1 MVQVLQAGLDLYQPS
16 GGDRRRTAVLGT
28 LTLLHPA
35 FAAWS
40 LQYRALQYHEP
51 AVLAGRPQFED
62 LYRAYLGRIY
72 AYVRAQLHSSADAED
87 ITAQVFMNAYQAYA
101 RFEARNTTPA
111 AWLFRIARNA
121 TLDHF
126 RAHGRRER
134 LRRTIE
140 HQPVVEEDPSGVA
153 EERIQYR
160 ALLARVAEL
169 PERQRE
175 AISLR
180 HSGLSFEE
188 VGTLL
193 KCSEDAA
200 KMLYHRA
207 VKALK
212 EAVEKEAV

>member
-1 MVQVLQAGLDLYQPS
+1 
-16 GGDRRRTAVLGT
+16 
-28 LTLLHPA
+28 
-35 FAAWS
+35 
-40 LQYRALQYHEP
+40 
-51 AVLAGRPQFED
+51 VLADRPPFED
-62 LYRAYLGRIY
+62 LYRQFLGRIY
-72 AYVRAQLHSSADAED
+72 AYVRAQVGSSADAED

-126 RAHGRRER
+126 RASGRRER
-134 LRRTIE
+134 LRRTVE
-140 HQPVVEEDPSGVA
+140 HQPLAEADPGTLA

-160 ALLARVAEL
+160 QLLGYVAQL

-188 VGTLL
+188 VGVLMS
-193 KCSEDAA
+193 CSEDAA

-207 VKALK
+207 LKALR
-212 EAVEKEAV
+212 ESTRGEMA

>member
-1 MVQVLQAGLDLYQPS
+1 MDA
-16 GGDRRRTAVLGT
+16 DR
-28 LTLLHPA
+28 P
-35 FAAWS
+35 
-40 LQYRALQYHEP
+40 P
-51 AVLAGRPQFED
+51 FED
-62 LYRAYLGRIY
+62 LYRDYMGRIY
-72 AYVRAQLHSSADAED
+72 AFVRAQVGSSSDAED

-101 RFEARNTTPA
+101 RFEARNATPS

-126 RAHGRRER
+126 RAQGRRDR

-140 HQPVVEEDPSGVA
+140 HQPVAEDDPAGQA

-160 ALLARVAEL
+160 ALLARVAQL

-180 HSGLSFEE
+180 HSGLSFDE
-188 VGTLL
+188 VGKLIG
-193 KCSEDAA
+193 CSEDAA

-207 VKALK
+207 LKALK
-212 EAVEKEAV
+212 EAVQKEAL

>member
-1 MVQVLQAGLDLYQPS
+1 VV
-16 GGDRRRTAVLGT
+16 DR
-28 LTLLHPA
+28 PA
-35 FAAWS
+35 
-40 LQYRALQYHEP
+40 
-51 AVLAGRPQFED
+51 FED
-62 LYRAYLGRIY
+62 LYREFMGRIY
-72 AYVRAQLHSSADAED
+72 AYVRAQVGTSADAED

-126 RAHGRRER
+126 RSHGRRER

-140 HQPVVEEDPSGVA
+140 HQPVAEDDPAERA

-160 ALLARVAEL
+160 ALLAQVAQL
-169 PERQRE
+169 PERQRD

-180 HSGLSFEE
+180 HSGLSFDE
-188 VGTLL
+188 VGSLL
-193 KCSEDAA
+193 GCSEDAA

-207 VKALK
+207 LKALRDAVAG
-212 EAVEKEAV
+212 EEQAVE

>member
-1 MVQVLQAGLDLYQPS
+1 VA
-16 GGDRRRTAVLGT
+16 DR
-28 LTLLHPA
+28 P
-35 FAAWS
+35 
-40 LQYRALQYHEP
+40 P
-51 AVLAGRPQFED
+51 FED
-62 LYRAYLGRIY
+62 LYREFLGRIY
-72 AYVRAQLHSSADAED
+72 AYVRSQVGTSADAED

-126 RAHGRRER
+126 RAQGRRDR

-140 HQPVVEEDPSGVA
+140 HQPVAEEDPAGKA

-160 ALLARVAEL
+160 ALLAEVAQL
-169 PERQRE
+169 PERQRD

-180 HSGLSFEE
+180 HSGLRFDE
-188 VGTLL
+188 VGKLMD
-193 KCSEDAA
+193 CSEDAA
-200 KMLYHRA
+200 KMLYHRG

-212 EAVEKEAV
+212 DAVQKEAL

>member
-1 MVQVLQAGLDLYQPS
+1 MDA
-16 GGDRRRTAVLGT
+16 DR
-28 LTLLHPA
+28 P
-35 FAAWS
+35 
-40 LQYRALQYHEP
+40 P
-51 AVLAGRPQFED
+51 FED
-62 LYRAYLGRIY
+62 LYRDYLGRIY
-72 AYVRAQLHSSADAED
+72 AFVRAQVGSSSDAED

-126 RAHGRRER
+126 RAQGRRDR

-140 HQPVVEEDPSGVA
+140 RQPVAEDDPAGQA
-153 EERIQYR
+153 EDRIQYR
-160 ALLARVAEL
+160 ALLARVAQL

-180 HSGLSFEE
+180 HSGLSFDE
-188 VGTLL
+188 VGKLIG
-193 KCSEDAA
+193 CSEDAA

-207 VKALK
+207 LKALK
-212 EAVEKEAV
+212 EAVHKEAL

>member
-1 MVQVLQAGLDLYQPS
+1 LEP
-16 GGDRRRTAVLGT
+16 DRPL
-28 LTLLHPA
+28 
-35 FAAWS
+35 
-40 LQYRALQYHEP
+40 
-51 AVLAGRPQFED
+51 FED
-62 LYRAYLGRIY
+62 LYRDFLGRIY
-72 AYVRAQLHSSADAED
+72 AFVRAQVGSSSDAED
-87 ITAQVFMNAYQAYA
+87 ITAQVFMNAYQAYP
-101 RFEARNTTPA
+101 RFEPRHSTPA

-126 RAHGRRER
+126 RAQGRRER

-140 HQPVVEEDPSGVA
+140 HQPVAEADPAGQA

-180 HSGLSFEE
+180 HSGLSFDE
-188 VGTLL
+188 VGRLL
-193 KCSEDAA
+193 GCSEDAA

-207 VKALK
+207 LKAIR
-212 EAVEKEAV
+212 EAVEKEEA

>member
-1 MVQVLQAGLDLYQPS
+1 MVV
-16 GGDRRRTAVLGT
+16 DRPT
-28 LTLLHPA
+28 
-35 FAAWS
+35 
-40 LQYRALQYHEP
+40 
-51 AVLAGRPQFED
+51 FED
-62 LYRAYLGRIY
+62 LYRDYLGRIY
-72 AYVRAQLHSSADAED
+72 AYVRAQVGSSADAED
-87 ITAQVFMNAYQAYA
+87 IAAQVFMNAYQAYP

-140 HQPVVEEDPSGVA
+140 HQPVLEENPASVA

-160 ALLARVAEL
+160 ALLEHVARL
-169 PERQRE
+169 PERQRD

-188 VGTLL
+188 VGRLL
-193 KCSEDAA
+193 GCSEDAA

-207 VKALK
+207 LKALR
-212 EAVEKEAV
+212 ESVAGDGREVE

>member
-1 MVQVLQAGLDLYQPS
+1 LLA
-16 GGDRRRTAVLGT
+16 DR
-28 LTLLHPA
+28 PP
-35 FAAWS
+35 
-40 LQYRALQYHEP
+40 Y
-51 AVLAGRPQFED
+51 ED
-62 LYRAYLGRIY
+62 LYRDYLGRIY
-72 AYVRAQLHSSADAED
+72 AYVRAQVGSAADAED
-87 ITAQVFMNAYQAYA
+87 ITSQVFMNAYQAYP
-101 RFEARNTTPA
+101 RFEARHTTPA

-140 HQPVVEEDPSGVA
+140 NQPVAGEDPAGMA
-153 EERIQYR
+153 EERMQYR
-160 ALLARVAEL
+160 ALLVHVALL
-169 PERQRE
+169 PERQRD

-193 KCSEDAA
+193 SCSEDAA

-207 VKALK
+207 LKALK
-212 EAVEKEAV
+212 DSVAKEDA

>member
-1 MVQVLQAGLDLYQPS
+1 MDA
-16 GGDRRRTAVLGT
+16 
-28 LTLLHPA
+28 H
-35 FAAWS
+35 
-40 LQYRALQYHEP
+40 
-51 AVLAGRPQFED
+51 RPPFED
-62 LYRAYLGRIY
+62 LYRDFLGRIY
-72 AYVRAQLHSSADAED
+72 AFVRAQVGTSADAED

-101 RFEARNTTPA
+101 RFEPRNTTPA

-126 RAHGRRER
+126 RAQGRRER

-140 HQPVVEEDPSGVA
+140 HQPVAEADPAGQA
-153 EERIQYR
+153 EERIRYR

-188 VGTLL
+188 VGQLIG
-193 KCSEDAA
+193 CSEDAA

-207 VKALK
+207 LKALK
-212 EAVEKEAV
+212 DSVEREGV